1 MDKRRFF
8 IRKIKPY
15 GFVKS
20 PSGIAI
26 RLRHLKQRRYAK
38 VRGCGRAYGITTP
51 QGP

>member
-20 PSGIAI
+20 PSGVP
-26 RLRHLKQRRYAK
+26 YA
-38 VRGCGRAYGITTP
+38 CGI
-51 QGP
+51 